1 MKLSKRAIRRHH
13 YNRLKKNRRYYW
25 GRELKDDEVGFV
37 VDTPH
42 PCSRYCC
49 GNPRK
54 WFLEISTQEKRQLA
68 KEQEHYPNPSEPNL
82 ATPELAITYPARP

>member
-13 YNRLKKNRRYYW
+13 YIRLKKKRKYYW
-25 GRELKDDEVGFV
+25 GVGRELEADELGFV
-37 VDTPH
+37 VSTPH
-42 PCSRYCC
+42 PCSCYCC

-68 KEQEHYPNPSEPNL
+68 KEQECYGN
-82 ATPELAITYPARP
+82 